1 MNKNAQYI
9 DINKIT
15 ADCELVKSIL
25 SLHRKCKLK
34 HKEGCFADTCEEC
47 LARTFNG
54 YHNHLL
60 PLTENTINQK
70 NNKLTI
76 HDISKERLA
85 EIINDYV
92 NNDYEA
98 TESNYIKE
106 KLETICSM
114 DKEEAEALG
123 LGYIFND
130 K

>member
-1 MNKNAQYI
+1 M
-9 DINKIT
+9 
-15 ADCELVKSIL
+15 
-25 SLHRKCKLK
+25 
-34 HKEGCFADTCEEC
+34 

-106 KLETICSM
+106 KLETVCSM

-123 LGYIFND
+123 LGYIFDD